1 MTCAGCGG
9 LWSLWGTA
17 GARSSTPHPQRC
29 SPGAGGPPVWLVVP
43 WVADAPALA
52 LGCLRIA
59 APTAG
64 VMGWPVL
71 PWQLA
76 DGGLQQGQ
84 RGGGRGSAL
93 AELLNNS
100 PFSTDS
106 SALAGQK

>member
-1 MTCAGCGG
+1 MAPVLVAPLGG
-9 LWSLWGTA
+9 WWPSPCHGVPEGHGT
-17 GARSSTPHPQRC
+17 T
-29 SPGAGGPPVWLVVP
+29 
-43 WVADAPALA
+43 
-52 LGCLRIA
+52 
-59 APTAG
+59 TG

-84 RGGGRGSAL
+84 RGGSRGSAL

>member
-1 MTCAGCGG
+1 MVLGFGHSGG
-9 LWSLWGTA
+9 QWEPGSA
-17 GARSSTPHPQRC
+17 PRHPQRC
-29 SPGAGGPPVWLVVP
+29 GPGAGGP
-43 WVADAPALA
+43 ALA
-52 LGCLRIA
+52 MGCLRVT

-84 RGGGRGSAL
+84 RGGSHGSTL

-106 SALAGQK
+106 SALPGQK